1 MINRV
6 LIRIKVVQMLY
17 CYLLTHSEF
26 KLQDAPE
33 GGSRDKKYAYTL
45 YCDLLL
51 LILRLSGYR
60 TSPKGL
66 KSSAID
72 SNKYLSANKISKL
85 LASDSEMK
93 ALGVKSEDM
102 LEKYGE
108 AVYALFDEITH
119 SAIYRSY
126 THTRNHN
133 LESDVTFWVTLLNTV
148 IAKSPEFIAAARKSE
163 SYTIAGFEQGIAMA
177 ADSLTRITDSR
188 MMFVNARQA
197 LKRSLD
203 EAYKLYHALLAL
215 PLEITRFEDLRLDN
229 ARNKFLATA
238 EDLNPNTRFV
248 DNALVKILGESE
260 EMKSYFNDNPFNWS
274 DYPEFIRSIH
284 AKVVESQ
291 LYADYMAAGSTDLE
305 KDCDFWRAVMKNI
318 ILPSDD
324 LAELLESMSVYWND
338 DLDIT
343 GTFVIKTIK
352 RIGSGKEGKILLP
365 QYKDDEDA
373 SFGSELFVDTIENF
387 DLYRSYIDKFIDARQ
402 WDTDRLA
409 FMDVVIMATAIDELL
424 HYPAIPIPV
433 TLNEYIE
440 IANCYSTPRSG
451 QFVNGILYSV
461 INYLKE
467 EGKLNK
473 N

>member
-1 MINRV
+1 MPPQTGEIKCKIKGNFRLKGIRTTNPVAVGDRV
-6 LIRIKVVQMLY
+6 EVRVAPDGSAFITAICPRKNYIIRRASNLSKEASILAANVDLAVIVATLKHP
-17 CYLLTHSEF
+17 LTSTNF
-26 KLQDAPE
+26 
-33 GGSRDKKYAYTL
+33 
-45 YCDLLL
+45 
-51 LILRLSGYR
+51 
-60 TSPKGL
+60 
-66 KSSAID
+66 ID
-72 SNKYLSANKISKL
+72 
-85 LASDSEMK
+85 
-93 ALGVKSEDM
+93 
-102 LEKYGE
+102 
-108 AVYALFDEITH
+108 
-119 SAIYRSY
+119 R
-126 THTRNHN
+126 
-133 LESDVTFWVTLLNTV
+133 
-148 IAKSPEFIAAARKSE
+148 
-163 SYTIAGFEQGIAMA
+163 
-177 ADSLTRITDSR
+177 
-188 MMFVNARQA
+188 
-197 LKRSLD
+197 
-203 EAYKLYHALLAL
+203 
-215 PLEITRFEDLRLDN
+215 
-229 ARNKFLATA
+229 FLATA
-238 EDLNPNTRFV
+238 EDLNPDTRFV
-248 DNALVKILGESE
+248 DNALVKIIRESA
-260 EMKSYFNDNPFNWS
+260 EMESYFTDNPFNWS

-284 AKVVESQ
+284 AKVLESQ
-291 LYADYMAAGSTDLE
+291 LYADYMVAESTDLE

-324 LAELLESMSVYWND
+324 LAELLESMSVFWND

-373 SFGSELFVDTIENF
+373 AFGGELFVDTIENF